1 MLFEGDSNELAAR
14 TDAGFSEQLLNF
26 TAVLNTDKN
35 SDPYCKQGI
44 YDAETGALRLRSRV
58 LS

>member
-1 MLFEGDSNELAAR
+1 MPVTARKLPEKFLVAFSLA
-14 TDAGFSEQLLNF
+14 GEQRDF
-26 TAVLNTDKN
+26 TVVLNTDKN